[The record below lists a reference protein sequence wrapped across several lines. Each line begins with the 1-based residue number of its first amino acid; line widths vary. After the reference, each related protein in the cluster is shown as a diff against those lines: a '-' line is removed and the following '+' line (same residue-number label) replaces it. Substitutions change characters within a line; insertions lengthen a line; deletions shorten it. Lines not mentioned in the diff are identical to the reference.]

1 MQGYIFSKIL
11 WLPGEKLK
19 LSIRGKSE
27 KKVEKEQGEKKKE
40 RILFILIMFD
50 THL

>member
-27 KKVEKEQGEKKKE
+27 KKKWKRNKEKRKRRGYY
-40 RILFILIMFD
+40 LF
-50 THL
+50 